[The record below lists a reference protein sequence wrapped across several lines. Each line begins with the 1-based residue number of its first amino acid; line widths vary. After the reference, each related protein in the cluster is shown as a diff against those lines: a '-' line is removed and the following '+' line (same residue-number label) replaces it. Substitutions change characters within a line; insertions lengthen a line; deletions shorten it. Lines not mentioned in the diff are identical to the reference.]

1 MSLTE
6 RMKKYAELDAAR
18 TKGDWKGVYS
28 VMHDGD
34 NAIEILMHETHNGYH
49 LASLANESDHDLF
62 ASAPSIF
69 TDLQT
74 AMRALGVAMA
84 GLVACEL
91 EFDRLRT
98 QSGMYYAEKGLK
110 IARPALKTINELLG
124 EK

>member
-49 LASLANESDHDLF
+49 LAILANESDHDLF
-62 ASAPSIF
+62 ASAPSMY

-74 AMRALGVAMA
+74 AMRALDKAKEYFLRIYAHWDNA
-84 GLVACEL
+84 GDLA
-91 EFDRLRT
+91 T
-98 QSGMYYAEKGLK
+98 SKYGAEPALLADEGLK
-110 IARPALKTINELLG
+110 EINELLG
-124 EK
+124 ER